1 MVGQAEVPVFFL
13 QFHHFPPFRAEAAFR
28 VPLLVRQEL
37 FLAHGVESL
46 VGFFVK
52 LSPVLQVRQD
62 FLHAG
67 LVARVRGGGPPVIAD
82 AQAFPQGQEF
92 GCDVVHMLLRR
103 NAQFFRRL
111 LYFLPMLVHPGQEID
126 FLPLH
131 PVPARENVRKDF
143 FIGVP
148 DVGRSVGV
156 VNGRGDIVHAG
167 NDTPFLPFCK
177 QSHGGVQRVF
187 LKAWNGRIRSCNE
200 GRRRTE
206 VPFHGVRRPLSFLTS
221 CIPDSVERVP

>member
-1 MVGQAEVPVFFL
+1 
-13 QFHHFPPFRAEAAFR
+13 
-28 VPLLVRQEL
+28 
-37 FLAHGVESL
+37 
-46 VGFFVK
+46 
-52 LSPVLQVRQD
+52 
-62 FLHAG
+62 
-67 LVARVRGGGPPVIAD
+67 
-82 AQAFPQGQEF
+82 
-92 GCDVVHMLLRR
+92 MLLRR

-111 LYFLPMLVHPGQEID
+111 LYFLPVLVHPGQEID

-187 LKAWNGRIRSCNE
+187 LKA
-200 GRRRTE
+200 
-206 VPFHGVRRPLSFLTS
+206 
-221 CIPDSVERVP
+221 